1 MNRNLAPRVAIA
13 TLLLVLPLFAGCP
26 DPVPS
31 GPGGGPSSGTTGS
44 TNAPGSV
51 GPSGPS
57 GPNDPAGH

>member
-1 MNRNLAPRVAIA
+1 MNRNLAPRATIA
-13 TLLLVLPLFAGCP
+13 ALLLALPLFAGCP

-51 GPSGPS
+51 GPAGQMGTNEPS
-57 GPNDPAGH
+57 GH